1 MFLAVPVVAA
11 ALSVALA
18 VPVSTPPRVVSA
30 EFFGMHAIS
39 IPPAKIP
46 GVESVRLWDTDT
58 TWRVLNPRRGVFHWR
73 TLDRRVAAAER
84 SGTSVLLVLG
94 ATPEWAARNV
104 RETDAPW
111 LGPGSA
117 SPPKRMADWSA
128 FVSAVVARYAGRI
141 EAYQVWNEPADR
153 IFWRGD
159 DTTLVRMTSIVHDTV
174 RVLDPAARVV
184 AAPFVVRAAQ
194 WQVRA
199 SSYLR
204 ALGDAGWP
212 VDVLAFHGY
221 ASGVP
226 GPAAHRDAIVQV
238 TNLLARSNAPDLPL
252 WETEVNYP
260 EAAGSPLSVGAPT
273 ERSWLA
279 RTYLDAVRMGVDRVY
294 WYAYAQVPSFLA
306 VDIRSAAVSPAFA
319 AVADWMTDATFVG
332 CTDDWQSRIGVTGCA
347 FVDREGRP
355 SVALWS
361 PVAQLVGAGRGRVT
375 DLKRISWQVSSTVLV
390 STSPVWFAPSNRA
403 S

>member
-18 VPVSTPPRVVSA
+18 APASVPARVVSA

-46 GVESVRLWDTDT
+46 GVAAVRLWDTDT
-58 TWRVLNPRRGVFHWR
+58 TWRVLNPKPGVFHWR
-73 TLDRRVAAAER
+73 TLDDRVAAAER

-94 ATPEWAARNV
+94 ATPEWAASSV
-104 RETDAPW
+104 RRTDAPW

-117 SPPKRMADWSA
+117 SPPKRMGDWSA

-159 DTTLVRMTSIVHDTV
+159 DATLARMTSIVHDAV
-174 RVLDPAARVV
+174 RARDPGARVV
-184 AAPFVVRAAQ
+184 AAPFVVRHVR

-199 SSYLR
+199 AAYLE
-204 ALGDAGWP
+204 ALAARGWP

-221 ASGVP
+221 ASGAP
-226 GPAAHRDAIVQV
+226 GPTAHRDAIQEV
-238 TNLLARSNAPDLPL
+238 TEFLAASGAPDLPL

-260 EAAGSPLSVGAPT
+260 ESATASTSVGAPT

-279 RTYLDAVRMGVDRVY
+279 RTYLDAARMGVDRVY

-306 VDIRSAAVSPAFA
+306 VDIRSPAVSPAFA
-319 AVADWMTDATFVG
+319 AVSAWLTDASFVG
-332 CTDDWQSRIGVTGCA
+332 CTDDWQSLVGVTGCA

-361 PVAQLVGAGRGRVT
+361 PVAQLVDPGRGRVT
-375 DLKRISWQVSSTVLV
+375 DLKSRSWQVSSRVLV
-390 STSPVWFAPSNRA
+390 STSPVWFAPSDRP